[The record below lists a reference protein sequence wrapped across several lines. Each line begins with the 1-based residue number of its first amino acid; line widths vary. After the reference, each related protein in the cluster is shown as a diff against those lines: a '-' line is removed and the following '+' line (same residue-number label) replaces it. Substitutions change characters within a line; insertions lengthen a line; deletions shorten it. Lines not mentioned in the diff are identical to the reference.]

1 MNQPPPLSTRTDTL
15 LPYTTLFRSTVTD
28 PAAGADSLRAPDGYA
43 GQMVTRCALK
53 LAPLVFA
60 RPGELR
66 HAEWS
71 EIDLDAAEW
80 RIPAGKMKMRE
91 AHVVPLSTQA
101 VAILRELQPLTGKGR
116 YQIGRAHD

>member
-1 MNQPPPLSTRTDTL
+1 MRISDLS
-15 LPYTTLFRSTVTD
+15 PYVCSSDLRSHAAVTD
-28 PAAGADSLRAPDGYA
+28 PAAVADLLRALDGYA

-71 EIDLDAAEW
+71 EIDLDAAEC

-91 AHVVPLSTQA
+91 AHVVPLSTQDRKS
-101 VAILRELQPLTGKGR
+101 VV
-116 YQIGRAHD
+116 